1 MPFEYTWRV
10 YTMSTLR
17 RMRSLNKF
25 QRISII
31 NSMSITKRQLEI
43 NNKILKTV
51 SMYLEKY
58 KLYLEINELK
68 SKLNEDY
75 KMLEGLVPYVPF

>member
-1 MPFEYTWRV
+1 
-10 YTMSTLR
+10 
-17 RMRSLNKF
+17 
-25 QRISII
+25 
-31 NSMSITKRQLEI
+31 MSITKRQLEI

-75 KMLEGLVPYVPF
+75 KMLEGYTNVSTLCAFLNN

>member
-1 MPFEYTWRV
+1 
-10 YTMSTLR
+10 
-17 RMRSLNKF
+17 
-25 QRISII
+25 
-31 NSMSITKRQLEI
+31 MSITKRQLEI

-75 KMLEGLVPYVPF
+75 KMLEGLVPYEPF